1 MLVLVF
7 GCKVMTLDGHL
18 CHMTDLN
25 SINERPGHG
34 SWHRLITDFAV
45 LTYATVIQRNNL
57 YRLTMNDK
65 LSSNLKSVMYVQLKS
80 SNAAQLQTI
89 GRGAACLQKA
99 PATKTAGVCACTYSQ
114 FPTTYDA
121 GNNQ

>member
-1 MLVLVF
+1 MLVFF
-7 GCKVMTLDGHL
+7 GCQVMKLEGRL

-34 SWHRLITDFAV
+34 SWQRSIIDSAV
-45 LTYATVIQRNNL
+45 LTNATVIQRNNL

-80 SNAAQLQTI
+80 SNAAQRI
-89 GRGAACLQKA
+89 GRSAAACHQKA
-99 PATKTAGVCACTYSQ
+99 PATKLLVCDYI
-114 FPTTYDA
+114 
-121 GNNQ
+121 